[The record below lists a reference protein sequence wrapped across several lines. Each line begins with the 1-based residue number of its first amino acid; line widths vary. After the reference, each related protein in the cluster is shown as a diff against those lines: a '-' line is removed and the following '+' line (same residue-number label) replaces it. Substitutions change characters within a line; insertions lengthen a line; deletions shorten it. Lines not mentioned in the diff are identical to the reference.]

1 MGNCQ
6 AAEAATV
13 VIQHPGG
20 KTERVY
26 WSVAASQ
33 VMAANPGHYVAL
45 IITTLPS
52 SSSSSS
58 SFTALPSSI
67 RSSSRSSTT
76 AVKHLKL
83 LRPADTLRIGHTY
96 RLVSF
101 EEVLREF
108 ASTKRQVKLSRLL
121 VKHKEKPASR
131 RSSSSSDGSGG
142 GGGSN
147 SRGCKIRSSS
157 TDDSGNDTSS
167 NSRCSKDCSGGGY
180 RDEQHSRS
188 QVNEPESSPA
198 TDQAAESSTQPSTE
212 KEAETDQ
219 ELELVVRA
227 MMGGG
232 GMTTVLRRGHWR
244 PTLQSIAE
252 GVGN

>member
-198 TDQAAESSTQPSTE
+198 TCRIKQQS
-212 KEAETDQ
+212 
-219 ELELVVRA
+219 
-227 MMGGG
+227 
-232 GMTTVLRRGHWR
+232 RRHSRRRRRRRR
-244 PTLQSIAE
+244 PIKSWSWWCE
-252 GVGN
+252 R

>member
-52 SSSSSS
+52 SAAAASS
-58 SFTALPSSI
+58 SSI
-67 RSSSRSSTT
+67 RSSSSSSCSSTT

-83 LRPADTLRIGHTY
+83 LRPDDTLRIGHTY

-142 GGGSN
+142 SSN

-157 TDDSGNDTSS
+157 TDDSGNDTGS
-167 NSRCSKDCSGGGY
+167 NSRCRKNCSGDGY
-180 RDEQHSRS
+180 HDEQHSRS

-198 TDQAAESSTQPSTE
+198 TDQAAESSTEPLTE

-219 ELELVVRA
+219 ELELVVRG

-232 GMTTVLRRGHWR
+232 GSDGMTAVLRRGHWR